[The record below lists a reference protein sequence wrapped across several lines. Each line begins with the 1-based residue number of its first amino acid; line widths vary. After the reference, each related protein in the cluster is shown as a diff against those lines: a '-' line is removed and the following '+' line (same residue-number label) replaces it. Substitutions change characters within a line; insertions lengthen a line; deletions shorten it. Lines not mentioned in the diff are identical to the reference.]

1 MKKLYIDRTRNIK
14 DATVGTFELKDG
26 SITLLK
32 GVTLEPAGED
42 TVTPN
47 KDKRIPE
54 GEYNATFYRSPR
66 FQRRL
71 PILYNEKVS
80 KDRHI
85 LIHNGNFPDDT
96 LGCILVGSRD
106 DNTSLLK
113 PIRIRAKFK
122 VFSLINLPLMML
134 GNKKSLGN
142 MLLLYSFNRLI
153 ACFDKGRVKVSRI
166 FIFSLEIC
174 HTSFSKSNSPH
185 LALLI
190 LNGLTAVYMA
200 SFRANL
206 VFYISIVIFNGY

>member
-1 MKKLYIDRTRNIK
+1 MTNLKMMKGESMKKLYIDRTRNIK

-47 KDKRIPE
+47 KDRRIPE

-106 DNTSLLK
+106 DNKGIYNSVDTLSRLLNF
-113 PIRIRAKFK
+113 INYDNFK
-122 VFSLINLPLMML
+122 VIIKNQ
-134 GNKKSLGN
+134 
-142 MLLLYSFNRLI
+142 I
-153 ACFDKGRVKVSRI
+153 
-166 FIFSLEIC
+166 
-174 HTSFSKSNSPH
+174 
-185 LALLI
+185 
-190 LNGLTAVYMA
+190 
-200 SFRANL
+200 
-206 VFYISIVIFNGY
+206 